1 MSSNKYTRTLL
12 STLLVAVGGCA
23 IDGTSAARS
32 ARRLAPV
39 GGESKYL
46 SDIEQITFSS
56 MGLVNAGEA
65 YFSPDGNTI
74 IFQATPKGKS
84 EYQIY
89 TLDLPTR
96 HLRMVSTGHGA
107 CTCAFFHPGGKKIIF
122 ASSHL
127 DPDADKPKEKPKG
140 RGYTWDFNAFMDIFE
155 ADPDGS
161 NLKRLTDAPGY
172 DAEGSYSTDGKRIVF
187 TSNRD
192 GDLEIYAMNADGS
205 DQKRLTNGEGYDGG
219 PFFSPDGKTIL
230 YRGDRRRD
238 DKMNL
243 QLRMVN
249 ADGSNDRALTD
260 NPIFNWCPYW
270 YPSGKSFIFTQ
281 TDHEAYA
288 RSEKPNYDLFMT
300 ALPAGTAASDKS
312 TAGLLSAEK
321 MIRITFDP
329 AFDGLPVFSPDGKRL
344 MWTSRRG
351 GLEEPQIFIAD
362 FRVPDEW
369 R

>member
-1 MSSNKYTRTLL
+1 MSNMRLIRVL
-12 STLLVAVGGCA
+12 VVGLLVAVDGCA
-23 IDGTSAARS
+23 IDGQNASRS

-46 SDIEQITFSS
+46 SNIEQLTFSS
-56 MGLVNAGEA
+56 MGLFNAGEA
-65 YFSPDGNTI
+65 YFSPDGQTI

-96 HLRMVSTGHGA
+96 QLKLVSTGHGA
-107 CTCAFFHPGGKKIIF
+107 CTCAYFHPSGKKIIF

-127 DPDADKPKEKPKG
+127 DPDADKPKEKKKG
-140 RGYTWDFNAFMDIFE
+140 TYTWDFNVFMDIFE

-161 NLKRLTDAPGY
+161 NLKRLTSAPGY
-172 DAEGSYSTDGKRIVF
+172 DAEGSYSSDGKRIVF

-192 GDLEIYAMNADGS
+192 GDLEIYTMNADGS
-205 DQKRLTNGEGYDGG
+205 DQKRLTNGKGYDGG

-230 YRGDRRRD
+230 YRGDRRPD

-243 QLRMVN
+243 QLRMIQ
-249 ADGSNDRALTD
+249 ADGSYDRALTD

-288 RSEKPNYDLFMT
+288 RGEKPNYDLFMT
-300 ALPAGTAASDKS
+300 TP
-312 TAGLLSAEK
+312 SAEK

-344 MWTSRRG
+344 LWTSKRG
-351 GLEEPQIFIAD
+351 GLSEPQIFIAD
-362 FRVPDEW
+362 FRLPDELK
-369 R
+369 